1 MDWGNASDIIS
12 AGCNVAMAAAAGYA
26 AFNAKQWFSQ
36 RSHTKGFDKA
46 EELLSKID
54 IQYEYTVKLRKSL
67 SDMWDY
73 LENIEKEI
81 ILFNKE
87 KNDFYSGL
95 VVQCN
100 NNIQNI
106 EKIMHDLQIIER
118 WSVRIKKPEY
128 IYDVLF
134 SFLEL
139 YSCFKMLC
147 LTFDLNMEIYF
158 KNSDSELTNSAF
170 RKNYRETKNALIKND
185 KQYNSL
191 TKHKFT
197 QLFSIK

>member
-1 MDWGNASDIIS
+1 
-12 AGCNVAMAAAAGYA
+12 MAAAAGYA

-81 ILFNKE
+81 TLFNKE

-170 RKNYRETKNALIKND
+170 RNNYRETKNALIKND